1 MLYRF
6 FIAQLSSSQ
15 QVQYITSFIMLC
27 NVQYQYQRKE
37 CCTSYSYLNVASSHT
52 FLSLF
57 AAHSILTLAA
67 FSKSIASIA
76 ILLSSVVLMV
86 STMYLGLRS
95 FWEMQWVFT
104 IYTRNENYNT
114 ENVSFRLSWC
124 NIHIVIIYL
133 FQ

>member
-1 MLYRF
+1 MLYRI
-6 FIAQLSSSQ
+6 FIAQLSCLQ

-27 NVQYQYQRKE
+27 KIQYQRKE

-57 AAHSILTLAA
+57 ASHSIMTLAP
-67 FSKSIASIA
+67 FSKIIVSISR
-76 ILLSSVVLMV
+76 LLSPVVLMV
-86 STMYLGLRS
+86 STIYSGLWS

-104 IYTRNENYNT
+104 IYTPNENYNT

-124 NIHIVIIYL
+124 NIHIVIYI